1 MRHYER
7 RLPHWDAVGQ
17 PLFVTFRL
25 HGTLPTSRI
34 FPPERLSSGRAF
46 VAMDWILDRA
56 QNGPSYLRKQDIAE
70 LVVAALHDGERKFRP
85 YSLHAFVVM
94 PNHVHL
100 LVTPSVVATRWLGP
114 LKGFTGHAAN
124 QLLGIKGQPFWQ
136 DESYDHL
143 VRDDREFERV
153 RDYIE
158 RNPVKA
164 GLVESVENF
173 RWSSAF
179 RVGPPERR
187 LQAGLPAPQTI

>member
-1 MRHYER
+1 
-7 RLPHWDAVGQ
+7 
-17 PLFVTFRL
+17 
-25 HGTLPTSRI
+25 
-34 FPPERLSSGRAF
+34 
-46 VAMDWILDRA
+46 MDWILDRA

-70 LVVAALHDGERKFRP
+70 LVVAALHDGERKFRR

-153 RDYIE
+153 RDLI
-158 RNPVKA
+158 
-164 GLVESVENF
+164 
-173 RWSSAF
+173 
-179 RVGPPERR
+179 
-187 LQAGLPAPQTI
+187 